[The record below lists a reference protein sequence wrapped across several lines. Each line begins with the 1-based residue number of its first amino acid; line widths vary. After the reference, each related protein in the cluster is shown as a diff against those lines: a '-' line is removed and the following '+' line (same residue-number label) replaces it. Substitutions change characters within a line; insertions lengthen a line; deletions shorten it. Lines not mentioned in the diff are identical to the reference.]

1 MVFFCNRIVITDL
14 IIIVAEDTIVKAGT
28 APASTSLRGFAKH
41 LTLRSRI
48 AKAEVSS
55 IYWIQYL
62 CDVLTTT
69 KCGQQPSV
77 KASNHNKGK
86 ENSQCEQNNVGVF
99 WVCLFFFCFLV
110 LFLLFLFV
118 SSFVL
123 VWFFHF

>member
-14 IIIVAEDTIVKAGT
+14 IIIVAEDTIVSKAGT

-86 ENSQCEQNNVGVF
+86 ENSQREQNNVGVF
-99 WVCLFFFCFLV
+99 WVCLVFFGFFFCFFGCV
-110 LFLLFLFV
+110 SVVFV
-118 SSFVL
+118 CF
-123 VWFFHF
+123 

>member
-14 IIIVAEDTIVKAGT
+14 VIIVAEDTIVKAGT
-28 APASTSLRGFAKH
+28 APASTSLQGFAKH

-62 CDVLTTT
+62 RDVLTTT

-99 WVCLFFFCFLV
+99 WVCLVFFVFFLASPV
-110 LFLLFLFV
+110 AC
-118 SSFVL
+118 
-123 VWFFHF
+123 